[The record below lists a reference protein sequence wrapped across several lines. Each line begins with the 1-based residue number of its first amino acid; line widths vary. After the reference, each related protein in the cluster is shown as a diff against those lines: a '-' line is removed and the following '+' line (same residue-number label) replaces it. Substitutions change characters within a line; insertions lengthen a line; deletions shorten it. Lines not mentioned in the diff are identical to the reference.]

1 MDGSIEFTMGLSEG
15 VAWPWPIAVYLF
27 FAGISGGA
35 LTLALV
41 LRFFKGQTENT
52 PFLKAASVISLVTI
66 ALGMLCLVLD
76 LTNPLFFWRILVFYN
91 LNSVMSIGV
100 IALLFYIPLVA
111 VIALLALEEEIVNL
125 AEKFKVLNYLL
136 PIIEFLKRFRS
147 PMEKATLVLALS
159 VCAYTGFLI
168 SALIRFPLIN
178 TSVLPALFVASGL
191 SAGGA
196 ATKMMAV
203 KFFGEDL
210 HSGEMKILHGAEWP
224 IMFAEALF
232 IFMIAVSLM
241 TGNAGGQM
249 AFAAFHEGTWAT
261 VFWLGVVGVGFI
273 TPLLLNFATGKTFS
287 HSAKAFYLSGF
298 CAVSGMMCLRLFI
311 LYAGQIYAI

>member
-1 MDGSIEFTMGLSEG
+1 MDGTIEFTLGLSQG

-35 LTLALV
+35 MTIALC

-52 PFLKAASVISLVTI
+52 PFLKAASLVALATI
-66 ALGMLCLVLD
+66 CLGMICLVFD

-100 IALLFYIPLVA
+100 VALLFYIPLVA
-111 VIALLALEEEIVNL
+111 ILALLALEEEIR
-125 AEKFKVLNYLL
+125 AIKALNFLL
-136 PIIEFLKRFRS
+136 PLVNALKGIRRGAE
-147 PMEKATLVLALS
+147 MVTLVLALA

-191 SAGGA
+191 SAGA
-196 ATKMMAV
+196 ASAKMIAV
-203 KFFGEDL
+203 GMFREDL
-210 HSGEMKILHGAEWP
+210 HSSEMKLLHGAEWP

-232 IFMIAVSLM
+232 IFMIAVALM
-241 TGNAGGQM
+241 TGNAGAQA
-249 AFAAFHEGTWAT
+249 AFAAFTEGSWSA
-261 VFWLGVVGVGFI
+261 VFWLGVVGIGFAG
-273 TPLLLNFATGKTFS
+273 PLLLNFATGKQFS
-287 HSAKAFYLSGF
+287 HSAKAFYLSGA
-298 CAVSGMMCLRLFI
+298 CAVTGMMCLRLFI
-311 LYAGQIYAI
+311 LYAGQHYAI

>member
-1 MDGSIEFTMGLSEG
+1 MDGSIEFTMGLSQG

-27 FAGISGGA
+27 FAGISGGS
-35 LTLALV
+35 LTLALC

-52 PFLKAASVISLVTI
+52 PFLKAATLVALGTIS
-66 ALGMLCLVLD
+66 LGMLCLVLD

-100 IALLFYIPLVA
+100 IALSLYIPLVA
-111 VIALLALEEEIVNL
+111 LITLFAMEDELRQI
-125 AEKFKVLNYLL
+125 KQLNFIWPWVDKLR
-136 PIIEFLKRFRS
+136 RFRS
-147 PMEKATLVLALS
+147 PAEKMVLVLALS

-196 ATKMMAV
+196 AAKMIAV
-203 KFFGEDL
+203 AFFKEGL
-210 HSGEMKILHGAEWP
+210 HSAEMKLLHGAEWP
-224 IMFAEALF
+224 IMFFEALF

-241 TGNAGGQM
+241 TGNAGDKF
-249 AFAAFHEGTWAT
+249 AFAAFTDGVWAS
-261 VFWLGVVGVGFI
+261 VFWMGVVGIGFVG
-273 TPLLLNFATGKTFS
+273 PLLLNFATGKRFS
-287 HSAKAFYLSGF
+287 HSAQAFYLSGL
-298 CAVSGMMCLRLFI
+298 CAVSGMMCLRMFI
-311 LYAGQIYAI
+311 LYAGQHYAI